1 MYPVQHSTPRLALRE
16 LAPEDVDE
24 VLAIYGDRE
33 ATRHLSFEPRTR
45 EQVTALIRGAVEAA
59 SAEPRTEYS
68 LAVVSRESGAVIG
81 FARLATDPHQQRAAT
96 LGFALRP
103 DMWGHGL
110 GVEMVQAVLAIAF
123 SQLDLHRVWAARS
136 PANAVSEKT
145 LLRAGF
151 VEEGR
156 IRQHVFVHGAWR
168 DSVTYGIVEEEWRA
182 DL

>member
-1 MYPVQHSTPRLALRE
+1 MYPVQHSTPRLSLRE
-16 LAPEDVDE
+16 LTAEDVED
-24 VLAIYGDRE
+24 VLAIYGDPE

-45 EQVTALIRGAVEAA
+45 EQVAALVRGAMVAA
-59 SAEPRTEYS
+59 GAEPRTEYS
-68 LAVVSRESGAVIG
+68 LAVASRETGDLIG
-81 FARLATDPHQQRAAT
+81 FARLAMDPHQQRAAT

-103 DMWGHGL
+103 DVWGQGQ
-110 GVEMVQAVLAIAF
+110 GVETVRAVLAIAF

-136 PANAVSEKT
+136 PVNTVSEKT

-182 DL
+182 AL

>member
-1 MYPVQHSTPRLALRE
+1 MYPVQHSTPRLSLRE
-16 LAPEDVDE
+16 LTAEDVDG
-24 VLAIYGDRE
+24 VLAIYGDPE

-45 EQVTALIRGAVEAA
+45 EQVAALVRGAMVAA

-68 LAVVSRESGAVIG
+68 LAVASRETGDLIG
-81 FARLATDPHQQRAAT
+81 FARLAMDPHQQRAAT

-103 DMWGHGL
+103 DVWGQGG
-110 GVEMVQAVLAIAF
+110 GVETVRAVLAIAF

-136 PANAVSEKT
+136 PANTVSEKT

-182 DL
+182 AL

>member
-1 MYPVQHSTPRLALRE
+1 MYPVQHSTPRLSLRE
-16 LAPEDVDE
+16 LTAEDVDD
-24 VLAIYGDRE
+24 VLAIYGDPE

-45 EQVTALIRGAVEAA
+45 EQVATLVRGAMAA
-59 SAEPRTEYS
+59 AGAEPRTEYS
-68 LAVVSRESGAVIG
+68 LAVTSQETGNLIG
-81 FARLATDPHQQRAAT
+81 FARLAMDPHQQRAAT

-103 DMWGHGL
+103 DVWGQGR
-110 GVEMVQAVLAIAF
+110 GVETVQAVLAIAF
-123 SQLDLHRVWAARS
+123 GQLDLHRVWAARS
-136 PANAVSEKT
+136 PANTVSEKT

-182 DL
+182 AL

>member
-1 MYPVQHSTPRLALRE
+1 MYPVQHSTPRLSLRE
-16 LAPEDVDE
+16 LTAEDVDG
-24 VLAIYGDRE
+24 VLAIYGDPE

-45 EQVTALIRGAVEAA
+45 EQVAALVRGAMVAA
-59 SAEPRTEYS
+59 GAEPRTEYS
-68 LAVVSRESGAVIG
+68 LAVTSQETGDLIG
-81 FARLATDPHQQRAAT
+81 FARLAMDPHQQRAAT

-103 DMWGHGL
+103 DVWGQGR
-110 GVEMVQAVLAIAF
+110 GVETVRAVLAIAF

-136 PANAVSEKT
+136 PANTVSDKT

-182 DL
+182 AL